1 VKAAGGP
8 PEAPIPGAP
17 ARPEAASAEAGA
29 ADPPALARVSA
40 YAAAHPGS
48 WRVYADPAVLRMLV
62 LGFSSALPYVM
73 IYGTLSYRLRE
84 AGIGLAAIGFW
95 SWVGLVYPFKWTWS
109 PLLDRVALPGLT
121 RALGRRR
128 SWLLLSQATVVAGLL
143 LMAVI
148 DPQRHLAWLIACTLL
163 TAIGGA
169 TQDIAL
175 DAYRIESARPEQQA
189 AMAAMYQ
196 SGYRIGMIWAG
207 AGALWLAARAAA
219 GDNAYHA
226 QAWTVSYAVMAA
238 SMLVGMVAVA
248 LAPEVRAAGGSA
260 PGATG
265 ALAAAPVRPA
275 ALLAPFADFAR
286 RFGWYGLILL
296 ALISSYRLANITM
309 GVMANPFYHDL
320 GFTKDQVAAVSK
332 IYGVVM
338 ALAGGFVGGVLT
350 LRVGLAR
357 MMWAAALVSSASILF
372 YAWLATRGPDIGVLI
387 LAISVDNFSEG
398 IAGTVFIAFLSG
410 LARREFSATQYALLS
425 SATTLASKLV
435 AGFSGVAVEALGYP
449 AFFCLCAASGC
460 LPLALLWA
468 TQRWVPGQRFSK
480 R

>member
-1 VKAAGGP
+1 V
-8 PEAPIPGAP
+8 
-17 ARPEAASAEAGA
+17 
-29 ADPPALARVSA
+29 RVSA
-40 YAAAHPGS
+40 YRAAQDAAHPGS

-62 LGFSSALPYVM
+62 LGFSAALPYVM

-84 AGIGLAAIGFW
+84 AGISLKQIGFW
-95 SWVGLVYPFKWTWS
+95 SWVVLVYPFKWVWS
-109 PLLDRVALPGLT
+109 PVLDRVAIPGLT
-121 RALGRRR
+121 RLLGRRR
-128 SWLLLSQATVVAGLL
+128 SWLLVSQATAMTGLL
-143 LMAVI
+143 LMALL
-148 DPQRHLAWLIACTLL
+148 DPQQHLAWLVACTLF
-163 TAIGGA
+163 TAVGGA

-175 DAYRIESARPEQQA
+175 DAYRIESARVEQQA

-207 AGALWLAARAAA
+207 AGALWLTARAAG

-226 QAWTVSYAVMAA
+226 AAWTVSYAAMAA
-238 SMLVGMVAVA
+238 SMLVGMTAAA
-248 LAPEVRAAGGSA
+248 LAPEERPAAAGAAGS
-260 PGATG
+260 
-265 ALAAAPVRPA
+265 AAAPTRPA
-275 ALLAPFADFAR
+275 DLLAPFLDFGR

-350 LRVGLAR
+350 IRVGLAR
-357 MMWAAALVSSASILF
+357 MMWAAALVSSASILL
-372 YAWLATRGPDIGVLI
+372 YAWLATRGADIGVLI

-398 IAGTVFIAFLSG
+398 IAGTVFIAFLSA
-410 LARREFSATQYALLS
+410 LANREFSATQYALLS
-425 SATTLASKLV
+425 SATTLASKFV

-449 AFFCLCAASGC
+449 VFFCLCAASGS
-460 LPLALLWA
+460 LPLVLVWA
-468 TQRWVPGQRFSK
+468 TQRWVPGQSFSK